1 MGPGA
6 WRDGP
11 RLRHYTA
18 GMDTPVIAPAKP
30 AASVVIVRDGSQ
42 GLEVLLV
49 QRNEKIAFHGGAWVF
64 PGGRVDAA
72 DRLRDEASE
81 LEIAREAAAREA
93 QEEAG
98 LALSPTRMHFFS
110 HWTTPVDLPKRFA
123 TWFFAAPLEQDSPVT
138 VDNSEIVAHRWVTPE
153 EALVLQRQGEM
164 VLPAPTFV
172 TLLRFRPWTNTA
184 ALFGHLGDA
193 PVQHFVPRLVPVE
206 GGRCAL
212 YQEDAGYPTHDLH
225 APGARHRLLMID
237 PDWHYQ
243 REF

>member
-1 MGPGA
+1 MR
-6 WRDGP
+6 RDAASAAP
-11 RLRHYTA
+11 Y
-18 GMDTPVIAPAKP
+18 TPVMDSSAIAPAKP
-30 AASVVIVRDGSQ
+30 AASVVIVRDGVA

-64 PGGRVDAA
+64 PGGRVDAT
-72 DRLRDEASE
+72 DRTHEAASE

-93 QEEAG
+93 REEAG
-98 LALSPTRMHFFS
+98 LSLSPAQMHFFS
-110 HWTTPVDLPKRFA
+110 HWTTPVELPKRFA
-123 TWFFAAPLEQDSPVT
+123 TWFFAAPLEQDAPVAI
-138 VDNSEIVAHRWVTPE
+138 DNSEIVAHRWATPKD
-153 EALVLQRQGEM
+153 ALALQRRGEM

-172 TLLRFRPWTNTA
+172 TLLRFQPWTDTA
-184 ALFGHLGDA
+184 ALFAHLGDTA
-193 PVQHFVPRLVPVE
+193 VQHFVPRLVPIE

-243 REF
+243 RDF

>member
-1 MGPGA
+1 MNT
-6 WRDGP
+6 
-11 RLRHYTA
+11 TA
-18 GMDTPVIAPAKP
+18 IAPAKP
-30 AASVVIVRDGSQ
+30 AASVVIVRDSAR

-72 DRLRDEASE
+72 DRMHDDASE

-123 TWFFAAPLEQDSPVT
+123 TWFFAAPLEQDTPVAI
-138 VDNSEIVAHRWVTPE
+138 DNSEIVAHHWATPG
-153 EALVLQRQGEM
+153 EALALQRRGEM

-172 TLLRFRPWTNTA
+172 TLLRFQAWTDTA
-184 ALFGHLGDA
+184 ALLGHLSNA
-193 PVQHFVPRLVPVE
+193 PVQHFVPRLVPIE

-225 APGARHRLLMID
+225 AQGARHRLLMID

-243 REF
+243 RDF